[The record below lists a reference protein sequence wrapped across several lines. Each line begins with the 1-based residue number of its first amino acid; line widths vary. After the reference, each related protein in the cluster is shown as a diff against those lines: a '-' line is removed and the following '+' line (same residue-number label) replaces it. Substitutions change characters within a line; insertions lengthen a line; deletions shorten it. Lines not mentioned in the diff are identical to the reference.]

1 MSSRL
6 PLRRWRS
13 GGEWKRSI
21 CPYCGTGCGVLARA
35 RNGVVE
41 EVRGDPDHPVNEGKL
56 CAKGALLAPIVRTD
70 DRLLYPLL
78 REDRSQDF
86 ERVSWQAAVG
96 RFAMAI
102 RKAQHEHGP
111 HSVMLYGSGQL
122 VTEDYYL
129 FGKIAKGYLGTNNQ
143 DTNSRLCMASAVAA
157 YSLSLGA
164 DSPPCSYA
172 DIEAAKTFLIVGANP
187 EACHPILFNR
197 IKARRR
203 ADKDVRVILIDPRRT
218 PHRRDRRHPPAPA
231 SRQRR
236 STAQLAA
243 LRGAA
248 DGRCGPR
255 VHRQAHD
262 RLG

>member
-1 MSSRL
+1 
-6 PLRRWRS
+6 
-13 GGEWKRSI
+13 
-21 CPYCGTGCGVLARA
+21 
-35 RNGVVE
+35 
-41 EVRGDPDHPVNEGKL
+41 
-56 CAKGALLAPIVRTD
+56 
-70 DRLLYPLL
+70 
-78 REDRSQDF
+78 
-86 ERVSWQAAVG
+86 
-96 RFAMAI
+96 MAI
-102 RKAQHEHGP
+102 RKAQSEHGP

-218 PHRRDRRHPPAPA
+218 RTAEIADIHLRPA

-248 DGRCGPR
+248 DGRRGPQL
-255 VHRQAHD
+255 HCQEHN